1 MKGIEIYLITED
13 NGLEAVEFYKEVFN
27 ATVVSSMTFGQA
39 NPNTSDDLKNLLMN
53 AQLDINGIRLQISD
67 NNPNFP
73 YVVGTNMSAVLLFDN
88 VEEATAIYQ
97 KLIKDA
103 TRIELELQETPW
115 SPAYANVID
124 KFGMTCQINTEIEG
138 FVSLVSF

>member
-124 KFGMTCQINTEIEG
+124 KFGMTWQINTEIEG